1 MAKAAIDYGK
11 LGSKENPAPPKPPEG
26 PIGRKL
32 ENAFGPGTLNPGVGK
47 RVQRSGH
54 PEYCGAIFGRAF
66 GYTTHPNAKD
76 ATKLSYRFA
85 GQFIGID
92 WQGVTK
98 NTAEV
103 YLPSSLQN
111 TIKAAL
117 DVARGTSASGAVEFS
132 CEVWCEPDERE
143 SSQLGFRYAVYDRM
157 PTTAS
162 DPMLAL
168 GYASGLLE
176 RPASSVLAV
185 ASQVGTVNPE
195 TGEVS

>member
-1 MAKAAIDYGK
+1 MAKAAQAAHVDERK
-11 LGSKENPAPPKPPEG
+11 SPPPRPPDA

-66 GYTTHPNAKD
+66 GYMSHPNAKD
-76 ATKLSYRFA
+76 ANKLSYRFA

-92 WQGVTK
+92 HLGVTK

-111 TIKAAL
+111 SIKAGL
-117 DVARGTSASGAVEFS
+117 DARGTSGGAIDFS
-132 CEVWCEPDERE
+132 AEIWCEPDERE

-157 PTTAS
+157 PTTAA

-176 RPASSVLAV
+176 RPATA
-185 ASQVGTVNPE
+185 AIANTSQEEYVDPE

>member
-1 MAKAAIDYGK
+1 MAKAAQSAAASDDRK
-11 LGSKENPAPPKPPEG
+11 APPPSPNQ

-66 GYTTHPNAKD
+66 GYMSHPNAKD

-92 WQGVTK
+92 HLGVTK

-111 TIKAAL
+111 SVKAGL
-117 DVARGTSASGAVEFS
+117 DARGTSGGAIDFS
-132 CEVWCEPDERE
+132 AEIWCEPDERE

-157 PTTAS
+157 PATAA

-176 RPASSVLAV
+176 RPASAAIAN
-185 ASQVGTVNPE
+185 ASQEGAVDPE